1 MRKII
6 LVLQFWTT
14 SINSTQWAML
24 HHEISALCLFL
35 CAQVSLFLIQC
46 WTSNFSSHHMHCTKN
61 LTLAAA
67 TANYGIPSEETDS
80 NFDFDFSPCPFA
92 LDANTG
98 RKTFLE
104 DVPAG
109 DNIELCANTP
119 HMLLSLVT
127 VGLRWRSMGEVALV
141 AQQRWWWTPSF

>member
-1 MRKII
+1 
-6 LVLQFWTT
+6 
-14 SINSTQWAML
+14 
-24 HHEISALCLFL
+24 
-35 CAQVSLFLIQC
+35 
-46 WTSNFSSHHMHCTKN
+46 MHCTKN

-92 LDANTG
+92 LDANTD

-119 HMLLSLVT
+119 HMLLSL
-127 VGLRWRSMGEVALV
+127 RARSAGSRKGAKFRELEKK
-141 AQQRWWWTPSF
+141 S